1 MNHAGGHDGDAVL
14 DRPVNSMENNQYN
27 KTMKVK
33 LIAATMFCALSLAI
47 IARATEGGTTHYIS
61 GEYSD
66 FCGMPPTQPGFYA
79 ANYFLNYNDGNI
91 TASRELPF
99 GGIFAAGVTANLQ
112 AEVPIAIYA
121 YPFNLENITFSSG
134 VTLPLAWVDVKA
146 TATFDRNGNPRTG
159 AIEQS
164 ASGLSDIQFMPVMA
178 AWTNGDFTLGGMFNV
193 WAPSGD
199 YDTGQLANTGLG
211 YWTFE
216 PMLAFR
222 WLSTKIGTEFS
233 VFTGLDF
240 NTVNTQTDYTSGDI
254 FHVDATLAQHLPVF
268 GGVAGAGASAFYL
281 KQITGD
287 TGSGARLGSFEAESV
302 GVGPTLSYIHNI
314 GQKILVV
321 DASWL
326 PQLHTVNTTQG
337 NYFWLKITM
346 AF

>member
-1 MNHAGGHDGDAVL
+1 
-14 DRPVNSMENNQYN
+14 
-27 KTMKVK
+27 MKIR
-33 LIAATMFCALSLAI
+33 LLAAIIFYALSFALT
-47 IARATEGGTTHYIS
+47 ARATEGGSTHYIS
-61 GEYSD
+61 GEYAD
-66 FCGMPPTQPGFYA
+66 FSGMPPTQPGFYL
-79 ANYFLNYNDGNI
+79 ANYFLDYHDGNAG
-91 TASRELPF
+91 ASKQLPF
-99 GGIFAAGVTANLQ
+99 GGVFALGATANLQ

-121 YPFNLENITFSSG
+121 YPFNLGDVTFSSG
-134 VTLPLAWVDVKA
+134 VTLPYVWMDVKA

-164 ASGLSDIQFMPVMA
+164 ANGLGDIQFMPIMG
-178 AWTNGDFTLGGMFNV
+178 AWTNGDFTAGGMFNV

-199 YDTGQLANTGLG
+199 YDTGQIANPGLG
-211 YWTFE
+211 YWTFD

-254 FHVDATLAQHLPVF
+254 FHVDATLAQHLPLF

-302 GVGPTLSYIHNI
+302 GVGPTISYVHNI
-314 GQKILVV
+314 GQKTLVV

-326 PQLHTVNTTQG
+326 PQVRTVNTTQG